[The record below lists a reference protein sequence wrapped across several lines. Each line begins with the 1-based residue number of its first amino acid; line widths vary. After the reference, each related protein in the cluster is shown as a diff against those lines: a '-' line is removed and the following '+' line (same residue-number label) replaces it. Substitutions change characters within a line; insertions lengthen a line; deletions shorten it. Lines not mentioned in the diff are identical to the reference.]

1 MGKFIFVLKHNWEW
15 NLSTVLLYHRL
26 SQMCSPQNL
35 KNLRSLLCEL
45 VKIAKLS
52 PRYLNELTCQKVFFT
67 IICLVVTVL
76 SKMILVLA
84 KLRVRSSFKLE
95 AISGW
100 KVTSSVSK
108 RTSLCNVRIYLV
120 HLKAFRL
127 RREDYCWLFV
137 SSSQSSYLSWQRG
150 PFLLI
155 VNLWEY
161 FLKGFLRNIKKPWGN
176 TYIV

>member
-76 SKMILVLA
+76 SKTILVLA

-108 RTSLCNVRIYLV
+108 RTSLCNVRKDISSS
-120 HLKAFRL
+120 LKSIQAKKGGLLLAF
-127 RREDYCWLFV
+127 CVFFSKQLFV
-137 SSSQSSYLSWQRG
+137 LTERPIFAYC
-150 PFLLI
+150 
-155 VNLWEY
+155 
-161 FLKGFLRNIKKPWGN
+161 
-176 TYIV
+176 